1 MYPGSDLV
9 KGAGGGIIAVVIQYR
24 LGLFGIVSQIYISK
38 IFSIL
43 NNYFRISRR
52 E

>member
-24 LGLFGIVSQIYISK
+24 LGLFGTVSPI
-38 IFSIL
+38 
-43 NNYFRISRR
+43 RI
-52 E
+52 